1 MGIIIRFVGFLS
13 LACAGASLLSA
24 APWDSEVVFRSD
36 VTLVRVDAQV
46 IDGGKRTITDLR
58 AEDFV
63 LREDGRLLPIRNF
76 ASEDMPLDVLVL
88 LDVSASMRR
97 HVQRIADASQQ
108 ALKVLDPRDR
118 IGIMVFDRFTRLR
131 LPFSATQTFQRELD
145 RVMDEEPFSG
155 GTDITRAMLDAA
167 SYVQREG
174 RRDAR
179 RAIVILTDDQT
190 EFDRNEAA
198 VSLSL
203 ARSDAV
209 MCALIAPGYV
219 QTQSAGTVQI
229 ARSSGGDAMSINQAS
244 ALEKTFLRIR
254 QRYSLY
260 FTLPEGVKPGQER
273 NIEVGLAD
281 TARLRFTGAEVQYR
295 RVYMVPNASADA
307 ARTSVTPKPGERGD
321 PISSPSSKDSDARK
335 SRAQPSEPR
344 DNW

>member
-1 MGIIIRFVGFLS
+1 MIRFVAFLL
-13 LACAGASLLSA
+13 LACTGASLLSA

-46 IDGGKRTITDLR
+46 SDGGKRTITDLR

-63 LREDGRLLPIRNF
+63 LREDGRPLPIRTF
-76 ASEDMPLDVLVL
+76 ASENMPLDVLIL

-118 IGIMVFDRFTRLR
+118 LGIMVFDRSTRLR
-131 LPFSATQTFQRELD
+131 LPFGATQKFQRELD
-145 RVMDEEPFSG
+145 RLMNEERFSG

-203 ARSDAV
+203 ARADAV

-229 ARSSGGDAMSINQAS
+229 ALNSGGDAMSIDQAS
-244 ALEKTFLRIR
+244 VLEETFLRIR

-273 NIEVGLAD
+273 DIEVGLAD
-281 TARLRFTGAEVQYR
+281 AAHLRFTGALVRYR
-295 RVYMVPNASADA
+295 RVYMVPNGSAEA
-307 ARTSVTPKPGERGD
+307 ARTPVTPKPR
-321 PISSPSSKDSDARK
+321 
-335 SRAQPSEPR
+335 EP
-344 DNW
+344 

>member
-1 MGIIIRFVGFLS
+1 MNSLRSGEWQVKIARRCWKPTETELPISLFQLVTLHSHRIRPMGIMIRFVGSLS

-24 APWDSEVVFRSD
+24 APWDNEVLFRSD

-46 IDGGKRTITDLR
+46 TDGGKRPITDLR

-63 LREDGRLLPIRNF
+63 LREEGRLLPIHNF
-76 ASEDMPLDVLVL
+76 ASEDMPLDVLML
-88 LDVSASMRR
+88 LDVSLSMRR
-97 HVQRIADASQQ
+97 HEQRIADASQQ
-108 ALKVLDPRDR
+108 ALNVLDPRDR
-118 IGIMVFDRFTRLR
+118 IGIMVFDRSTRLR
-131 LPFSATQTFQRELD
+131 LPFSATQKFQRELD
-145 RVMDEEPFSG
+145 RVIEEERFSG
-155 GTDITRAMLDAA
+155 GTDITRAMLDAV

-203 ARSDAV
+203 ARTDAV

-219 QTQSAGTVQI
+219 QTQSAGTAQI
-229 ARSSGGDAMSINQAS
+229 ARNSGGDVMSIDQAS
-244 ALEKTFLRIR
+244 ALEQTFLRIR

-281 TARLRFTGAEVQYR
+281 AVYLRFPGAEVRYR
-295 RVYMVPNASADA
+295 RVYMVPNGSA
-307 ARTSVTPKPGERGD
+307 
-321 PISSPSSKDSDARK
+321 
-335 SRAQPSEPR
+335 
-344 DNW
+344 

>member
-1 MGIIIRFVGFLS
+1 MGIMIRLLGSLS
-13 LACAGASLLSA
+13 LTCACASLLSA
-24 APWDSEVVFRSD
+24 APWDSEVLFRTD
-36 VTLVRVDAQV
+36 VTLVRVDVQV
-46 IDGGKRTITDLR
+46 IDGDKRTVTDLR

-63 LREDGRLLPIRNF
+63 LREDGHLLPIRNF
-76 ASEDMPLDVLVL
+76 ASEDMPLDVLML

-97 HVQRIADASQQ
+97 HIQRIADAAQ

-118 IGIMVFDRFTRLR
+118 IGIMVFDRSTRLH
-131 LPFSATQTFQRELD
+131 LPFSAAEKFQPELD
-145 RVMDEEPFSG
+145 RVIDEERFSG

-203 ARSDAV
+203 ARTDAV

-229 ARSSGGDAMSINQAS
+229 ARNSGGDALSIDQAS
-244 ALEKTFLRIR
+244 ALEETFLNIR

-273 NIEVGLAD
+273 DIEVGLAD
-281 TARLRFTGAEVQYR
+281 AAHLRFTAAEVRYR
-295 RVYMVPNASADA
+295 RVYMVPNGSAEG
-307 ARTSVTPKPGERGD
+307 ARTSVMPKPGERGD
-321 PISSPSSKDSDARK
+321 PISSPSSEDSDAK
-335 SRAQPSEPR
+335 NSRVKPSEPR
-344 DNW
+344 GNW